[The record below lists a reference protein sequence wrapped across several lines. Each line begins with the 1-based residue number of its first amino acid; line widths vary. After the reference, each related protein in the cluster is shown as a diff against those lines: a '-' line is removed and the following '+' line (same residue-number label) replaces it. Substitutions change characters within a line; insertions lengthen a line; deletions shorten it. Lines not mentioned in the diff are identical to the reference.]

1 MYLCTGT
8 LLNSLHVFIFFF
20 YGVLYAPGVLS
31 SEFERHTQEV
41 VRKLVSLLVTDR
53 LTDRK
58 DKQKLKLGRLIKKG
72 GVEKI

>member
-1 MYLCTGT
+1 MYWDTPEFITCLYF
-8 LLNSLHVFIFFF
+8 LL
-20 YGVLYAPGVLS
+20 YGVLDAPGVLS

-58 DKQKLKLGRLIKKG
+58 DKQKLKLGRHD
-72 GVEKI
+72 EKRRSRTT

>member
-8 LLNSLHVFIFFF
+8 LLNSLHVFFFLL

-31 SEFERHTQEV
+31 SEFERHKQEV

-58 DKQKLKLGRLIKKG
+58 DKRS
-72 GVEKI
+72 

>member
-1 MYLCTGT
+1 
-8 LLNSLHVFIFFF
+8 LLD
-20 YGVLYAPGVLS
+20 APGVLS

-58 DKQKLKLGRLIKKG
+58 DKQKLKLGRLMKKG
-72 GVEKI
+72 GVEKLENRERAKTRDRQRIRQA